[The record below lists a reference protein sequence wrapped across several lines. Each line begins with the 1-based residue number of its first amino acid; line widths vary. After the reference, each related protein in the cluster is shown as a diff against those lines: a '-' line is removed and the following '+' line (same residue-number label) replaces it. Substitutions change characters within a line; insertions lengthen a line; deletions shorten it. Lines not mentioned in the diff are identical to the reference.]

1 MKVMAMPRRK
11 ENFRYVS
18 CYCCYFGVCVLLCCL
33 NGTNDSE
40 AVEEVENA
48 MSGDYGLQVAR
59 IQRAHETP

>member
-18 CYCCYFGVCVLLCCL
+18 CYCCYLGVCVLLCCL

-40 AVEEVENA
+40 GVEEVVNA
-48 MSGDYGLQVAR
+48 MSGGITVCRSLGSNG
-59 IQRAHETP
+59 PP